1 MLQPA
6 LTHTSILKVE
16 EQHTAAA
23 IGSGDMQVLAT
34 PIMLALMENAAM
46 LAVDQELSEDLT
58 TVGSF
63 IESTHLRPS
72 PLGAEVI
79 ATAQLTAVDGRK
91 LSFHVVA
98 MQDDVVI
105 GEGSHTRYIVDRERF
120 LASL

>member
-1 MLQPA
+1 MLQPG
-6 LTHTSILKVE
+6 LTHISILKVE
-16 EQHTAAA
+16 EQHTATA

-98 MQDDVVI
+98 MQDDVII

>member
-1 MLQPA
+1 MLEPG

-72 PLGAEVI
+72 PLGAEVV
-79 ATAQLTAVDGRK
+79 ATAQLTTVDGRK

-105 GEGSHTRYIVDRERF
+105 GEGSHIRYIVDRERF
-120 LASL
+120 LASI